1 MMKMIIINNLKI
13 NIYLRTNMNE
23 YVENINSR

>member
-23 YVENINSR
+23 YVENIDSR